1 MDALLLLIFK
11 NKFKMKHI
19 PMFLFAAVL
28 MVSFAACQGGKKAEE
43 AVETPAVEAVEVAVV
58 EEVPAAPALSPA
70 ETLKAFQAFA
80 KEYGEAFNNLTKDPQ
95 KFQKLASE
103 ITQKVTE
110 MELVKAELTPAQLKA
125 YEKALKIITDVNSG
139 GTKK

>member
-1 MDALLLLIFK
+1 MK
-11 NKFKMKHI
+11 KMSMI
-19 PMFLFAAVL
+19 LFATVL
-28 MVSFAACQGGKKAEE
+28 MVSFAACQGDKKAEQTTVE
-43 AVETPAVEAVEVAVV
+43 EPATEVVAAAVEETPAT
-58 EEVPAAPALSPA
+58 PALTPG

-95 KFQKLASE
+95 KFQKLAAE
-103 ITQKVTE
+103 ISQKIAEVE
-110 MELVKAELTPAQLKA
+110 QVKADLTPAQIKA